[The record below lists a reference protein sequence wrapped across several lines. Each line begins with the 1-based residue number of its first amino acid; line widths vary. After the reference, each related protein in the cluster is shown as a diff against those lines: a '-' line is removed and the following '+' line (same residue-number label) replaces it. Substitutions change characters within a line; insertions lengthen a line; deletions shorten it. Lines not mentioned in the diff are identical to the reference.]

1 MRLVFTHLQGL
12 GVSQLAGHLV
22 NEINQGPCYV
32 KMSNP
37 KFKSSMNFSKKLGF
51 CFVGQFL
58 LSQEILAVRTLHA
71 VHSFITS
78 LLAPKKVRALRG
90 AFHDLS

>member
-1 MRLVFTHLQGL
+1 
-12 GVSQLAGHLV
+12 
-22 NEINQGPCYV
+22 
-32 KMSNP
+32 MSNL

-78 LLAPKKVRALRG
+78 LLARKKVKSLQGARAIIPWHLPV
-90 AFHDLS
+90 HELLSEIKVISWHSGCQK